1 MSVFTEPEVGY
12 LRSQRLGRLATV
24 DAEGQ
29 PQANPVAFFLNEDG
43 TVDIGGYAM
52 GRTRKWRNT
61 GTNPKVALVV
71 DSLVSEQPWMVCGVE
86 IRGEAERRTGPHD
99 LGAQLSDEVI
109 RIHPRWVYSWGLED
123 VPGAKTR
130 TVD

>member
-1 MSVFTEPEVGY
+1 MTVFTGPEADY
-12 LRSQRLGRLATV
+12 LGSQRIGRLATV
-24 DAEGQ
+24 DADGQ

-43 TVDIGGYAM
+43 TLDIGGFAM
-52 GRTRKWRNT
+52 GRTKKWRNA
-61 GTNPKVALVV
+61 GTHPKVALVV

-86 IRGEAERRTGPHD
+86 IRGEAERRIGPHD

-123 VPGAKTR
+123 VPGATSR
-130 TVD
+130 AVG